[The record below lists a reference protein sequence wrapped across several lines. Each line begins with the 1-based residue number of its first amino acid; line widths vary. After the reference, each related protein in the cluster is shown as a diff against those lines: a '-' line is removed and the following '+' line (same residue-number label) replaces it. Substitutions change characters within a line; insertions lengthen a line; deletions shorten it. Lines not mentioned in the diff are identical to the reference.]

1 MQRDEQHRD
10 QKESL
15 SNHYAGGD
23 VVGAVRTIL
32 NSLAGGAGDL
42 TPEDTAPFDEFHI
55 RGREATVE
63 LAARLNLQA
72 SQRVLDVG
80 CGLGGPSRH
89 LAWTYG
95 CRVSGI
101 DLTAPYCEAS
111 CLIAERLGLDGAL
124 TYLHGDALNLP
135 FPEGAFDVVWTQHT
149 AMNIPDKGRLY
160 GEMRRVLKPGGILA
174 VYDVLSG
181 PGGEPHFPLPWA
193 RDPSMSFLLHE
204 EGMRRCLADA
214 GFVVQ
219 EWRDTTSLGRD
230 WFRALAAGK
239 GKAQSGSDGHGKA
252 VPGLQ
257 TILGPELRAMSKNV
271 MRNLDEGRIALVEIL
286 AR

>member
-15 SNHYAGGD
+15 IKHYAGGD
-23 VVGAVRTIL
+23 VVGAVRTTL
-32 NSLAGGAGDL
+32 NSLVAEARDL

-72 SQRVLDVG
+72 GQRVLDVG

-101 DLTAPYCEAS
+101 DLTAPYCEAAG
-111 CLIAERLGLDGAL
+111 LIAERLGLDGAL

-135 FPEGAFDVVWTQHT
+135 FPDGSFDVVWTQHT

-160 GEMRRVLKPGGILA
+160 GEMRRVLQPGGILA
-174 VYDVLSG
+174 IYDVLAG
-181 PGGEPHFPLPWA
+181 PGGEPYFPLPWA
-193 RDPSMSFLLHE
+193 RDPSMSFLLPE
-204 EGMRRCLADA
+204 AGMRRCLADA

-239 GKAQSGSDGHGKA
+239 GKTGDGRGGKA

-257 TILGPELRAMSKNV
+257 TILGPELRVMSKNV
-271 MRNLDEGRIALVEIL
+271 MRNLDESRIALVEIL